1 MADTKTPLTQ
11 WEASRV
17 KTEFEDKHAKKIKY
31 RYLVGYSP
39 EQIAARFGV
48 RAFEVA
54 KMAGREN
61 EPEKGK
67 ES

>member
-1 MADTKTPLTQ
+1 MPDTKSPLTQ

-17 KTEFEDKHAKKIKY
+17 KTEYEDKYGKRVKY

-39 EQIAARFGV
+39 EQVAARFGV
-48 RAFEVA
+48 RANDIA

-61 EPEKGK
+61 GK
-67 ES
+67 EKDHE